1 MSVNYKEKLTKYNAK
16 YDYLYNGLQSY
27 LWPDYLIRHAVANYP
42 YTLPIRQP
50 QVILTQSAIDKIN
63 NRNNYNYSGNPL
75 ATAKDRIVELIRK
88 SKISMGFISHKGE
101 HNYTVF
107 EFSEKKDAEEFA
119 QYMKDYKMVD
129 PTNNTLNVEYN
140 GEYHYVSLDVPEM
153 LSLITIIIERAV
165 TLSNVQKITNTHGTY
180 FRVSPSDSNSI
191 NIPALERPT
200 NEQIIHFV
208 NRKDEATNTVAR
220 QPLRYNMVWRHPRV

>member
-1 MSVNYKEKLTKYNAK
+1 MIRSHRSSALEINRRIGLIALARRAGAK
-16 YDYLYNGLQSY
+16 
-27 LWPDYLIRHAVANYP
+27 
-42 YTLPIRQP
+42 
-50 QVILTQSAIDKIN
+50 K
-63 NRNNYNYSGNPL
+63 
-75 ATAKDRIVELIRK
+75 
-88 SKISMGFISHKGE
+88 
-101 HNYTVF
+101 
-107 EFSEKKDAEEFA
+107 
-119 QYMKDYKMVD
+119 
-129 PTNNTLNVEYN
+129 
-140 GEYHYVSLDVPEM
+140 
-153 LSLITIIIERAV
+153 IIERAV